1 MFAAQNVVTGSVR
14 LVKLEA
20 PWPMLVC
27 HCAEFKTMYLYP
39 PVSSSGG
46 DTTVSVLTMA
56 KDTFD
61 CALFFFDHME
71 NNGVCTT
78 DFHDYG
84 VQVYVEKIENSVRCL
99 SLSVKRT
106 YYSISRKI

>member
-1 MFAAQNVVTGSVR
+1 MHLSLRPNHVG
-14 LVKLEA
+14 LL
-20 PWPMLVC
+20 
-27 HCAEFKTMYLYP
+27 
-39 PVSSSGG
+39 SSSGG

-61 CALFFFDHME
+61 CALFFFHHMV

-84 VQVYVEKIENSVRCL
+84 VQIYVEKIENSVRCL

>member
-1 MFAAQNVVTGSVR
+1 MAA
-14 LVKLEA
+14 A
-20 PWPMLVC
+20 II
-27 HCAEFKTMYLYP
+27 Y
-39 PVSSSGG
+39 VSSSGG

-61 CALFFFDHME
+61 CTLFFFHHME

-84 VQVYVEKIENSVRCL
+84 VQVYVRKIESSVRCL
-99 SLSVKRT
+99 SLSVKQT
-106 YYSISRKI
+106 YYSTSRNI